1 MSSRACIAQLV
12 KRRNLMQKVVSSTH
26 ARPDIKL
33 AYSTVPIL
41 HSTGRL
47 TVSISLVVISVQ
59 LEGSGKG

>member
-1 MSSRACIAQLV
+1 
-12 KRRNLMQKVVSSTH
+12 
-26 ARPDIKL
+26 L
-33 AYSTVPIL
+33 A